1 LDSISPSNIVLE
13 DVLEAGFDGGEILD
27 RESGTH
33 DCDNQDYDKRPG
45 VVGSKMD
52 KPVSKI

>member
-52 KPVSKI
+52 KPVSKL